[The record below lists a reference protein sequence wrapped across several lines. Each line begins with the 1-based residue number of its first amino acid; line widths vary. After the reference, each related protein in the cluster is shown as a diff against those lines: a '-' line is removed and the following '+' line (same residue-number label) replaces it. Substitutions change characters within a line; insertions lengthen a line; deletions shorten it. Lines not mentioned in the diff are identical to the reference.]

1 MKTFYTCVIIL
12 FTFITASNKLSAQP
26 ERFNVDS
33 IKALVHQL
41 SSDTAQV
48 KAYIDMASVWYCED
62 SNNKIIIANEAR
74 KLAEKINWREGQ
86 YNTNRKL
93 GDIYF
98 SCVKNYDKAFAV
110 LEENVTLATKYH
122 DTLNLAIALETI
134 AKFYQKLSHYTKA
147 LEYYNKVI
155 ELRPSIDM
163 QIGALADEG
172 VVWKIIGDYNNAL
185 ISYKNSL
192 NKLDSFSKAKKI
204 KDIQDTLQ
212 TAGLLLNIGDI
223 YLTMSSPQPDKAYE
237 YYDKVWKLSIN
248 IKDIYFQIASLTGF
262 GKTFKLKHNYTKAVE
277 NYELALTKCRDINE
291 FREEVKILDE
301 LANTYIET
309 TDYTKA
315 LTYSD
320 TCLRLAEDQSY
331 TDLLPKSY
339 ITLGKI
345 YIKQGKN
352 DLAIPSLQKALS
364 IAQKNK
370 DMDDEKNSWSALS
383 SAYENN
389 GQTKEALDAYK
400 NYIATRDSLY
410 NIDKEN
416 ELTKNLLGYEFRKKQ
431 EIDSLSQAKIYD
443 ITIDRQKRFTY
454 TGFAGVVLIGLLAFF
469 VYRNYNIQKKY
480 NELLS
485 REKMSHLAHIEAQS
499 NVLSDIAHT
508 QAHHVRGPIST
519 ILGLIQLFNYE
530 DPSDPVNKEVIEGL
544 AVVTDKL
551 DKVVKDVI
559 NKENRLRYGKEE
571 MDNNPE
577 TEF

>member
-192 NKLDSFSKAKKI
+192 NKLDSFSKAKKV

-364 IAQKNK
+364 TAQKNK

-383 SAYENN
+383 IAYENN

>member
-1 MKTFYTCVIIL
+1 MKTFYTCVIIF
-12 FTFITASNKLSAQP
+12 FTLITASSKLSAQP

-62 SNNKIIIANEAR
+62 SDNKIIIANEAR

-110 LEENVTLATKYH
+110 LQENVTLATKYH

-192 NKLDSFSKAKKI
+192 NKLDSFSKAKKV

-223 YLTMSSPQPDKAYE
+223 YLTMSSPQPDKAFE

-309 TDYTKA
+309 ADYTKA

-345 YIKQGKN
+345 YIRQGKN

-431 EIDSLSQAKIYD
+431 EIDSLSQAKVYD

-485 REKMSHLAHIEAQS
+485 REKKSHLAHIEAQS

-519 ILGLIQLFNYE
+519 ILGLIQLFNYD

-571 MDNNPE
+571 MENNPE

>member
-1 MKTFYTCVIIL
+1 MKTFYTCVIFF
-12 FTFITASNKLSAQP
+12 FTLITASNKLSAQA

-62 SNNKIIIANEAR
+62 SDNKIIIANEAR

-110 LEENVTLATKYH
+110 LQENVTLATKFH

-192 NKLDSFSKAKKI
+192 NKLDSFSKAKKV

-223 YLTMSSPQPDKAYE
+223 YLTMSSPQPDKAFE

-262 GKTFKLKHNYTKAVE
+262 GKTFKLKHNYAKAVE

-291 FREEVKILDE
+291 FKEEVKILDE

-309 TDYTKA
+309 TDYNKA
-315 LTYSD
+315 LAYSD

-364 IAQKNK
+364 VAQKNK

-389 GQTKEALDAYK
+389 GQSKEALDAYK

-431 EIDSLSQAKIYD
+431 EIDSLSQAKVYD

-485 REKMSHLAHIEAQS
+485 REKKSHLAHIEAQS

-519 ILGLIQLFNYE
+519 ILGLIQLFNYD

-559 NKENRLRYGKEE
+559 NKENRLRFGKEE
-571 MDNNPE
+571 MENNPE